1 MKKNCLTKGFTKKK
15 IRKTKER
22 GEKQTFTDREADQLL
37 ETKTMPDT
45 VVLINKR

>member
-1 MKKNCLTKGFTKKK
+1 LKKNCLTKGFTKE

-22 GEKQTFTDREADQLL
+22 GEKQTVTDREADQLL